1 MSDRNRCRRW
11 IVQPWGLCLLLY
23 VAALVSLGVTFGAAL
38 LAIRFAPALG
48 FIDQPSARKI
58 HARAMPLLGGPA
70 IAAGFASGL
79 AWAWV
84 GAGGEGSQPALW
96 PPHGLLLGLG
106 ALALAIGLFDDRH
119 PLETRGKLL
128 TLLVP
133 SAAAGAHLWWSG
145 RDMGIGVADACLA
158 AGFLLGLT
166 NTMNFQDNM
175 DGLLGGVA
183 FAACAG
189 IAVTL
194 GTGAAPVGGSQSHLV
209 PPVALAAACAGFLI
223 LNFRPARL
231 FMGDAGSLFVGFV
244 AGTIAVGC
252 AFHGP
257 PAGATPVDSGASPL
271 IFLCLLFGLPICD
284 GALVTASRLAN
295 RRVLTA
301 GAKDHAS
308 HRLVFAGLEDRSA
321 VLALYAVSAAFAA
334 LAVLYA
340 VTRSVAVPILA
351 TVVVAP
357 VWIWLYRLPIYTE
370 REPIRPCPH
379 QQEP

>member
-1 MSDRNRCRRW
+1 M
-11 IVQPWGLCLLLY
+11 LLY
-23 VAALVSLGVTFGAAL
+23 VAALVSLGVSFGAAL

-79 AWAWV
+79 AWAWI
-84 GAGGEGSQPALW
+84 GAGGEPHAGW

-106 ALALAIGLFDDRH
+106 AFALAVGLFDDRR
-119 PLETRGKLL
+119 PLETRGKLF
-128 TLLVP
+128 TLLIP

-145 RDMGIGVADACLA
+145 RDAGIGVADACLA
-158 AGFLLGLT
+158 AAFLLGLT
-166 NTMNFQDNM
+166 NAMNFQDNM

-194 GTGAAPVGGSQSHLV
+194 GIGSPAVGGEASRLV
-209 PPVALAAACAGFLI
+209 PPVVLAAACAGFLV

-244 AGTIAVGC
+244 AGLMAVGC

-257 PAGATPVDSGASPL
+257 PAGGTPAASGASPL

-301 GAKDHAS
+301 GARDHAS
-308 HRLVFAGLEDRSA
+308 HRLVLAGLEDRSA
-321 VLALYAVSAAFAA
+321 VLALYGVSAAFAA

-340 VTRSVAVPILA
+340 ATRSVAVPIVA
-351 TVVVAP
+351 VAIVAP
-357 VWIWLYRLPIYTE
+357 LWVWLYRLPIYTE
-370 REPIRPCPH
+370 REPVRPRVR
-379 QQEP
+379 QQEL

>member
-1 MSDRNRCRRW
+1 
-11 IVQPWGLCLLLY
+11 

-48 FIDQPSARKI
+48 FVDQPSARKV
-58 HARAMPLLGGPA
+58 HSRVMPLLGGPA

-79 AWAWV
+79 AWARV
-84 GAGGEGSQPALW
+84 YAEGARPAGW
-96 PPHGLLLGLG
+96 PPDWLLLGLG
-106 ALALAIGLFDDRH
+106 ALVLAIGLFDDRH
-119 PLETRGKLL
+119 ALETRGKLL
-128 TLLVP
+128 SLLIP
-133 SAAAGAHLWWSG
+133 SAAAAVHLWWSG
-145 RDMGIGVADACLA
+145 RSAGIGVGDACFA
-158 AGFLLGLT
+158 ALFLLGLA

-194 GTGAAPVGGSQSHLV
+194 GIGPAPAGAESRHLV
-209 PPVALAAACAGFLI
+209 PPVALAGACAGFLI

-231 FMGDAGSLFVGFV
+231 FMGDAGSLFVGLV
-244 AGTIAVGC
+244 AGLIAVGC

-257 PAGATPVDSGASPL
+257 PAGQAGADPGVSPPV
-271 IFLCLLFGLPICD
+271 FLCLLFGLPICD

-295 RRVLTA
+295 QRVLTA

-321 VLALYAVSAAFAA
+321 VLVLYGVSAAFAA

-340 VTRSVAVPILA
+340 VTRSIAVPIGALA
-351 TVVVAP
+351 IVAP
-357 VWIWLYRLPIYTE
+357 WWIWLYRVPIYTE
-370 REPIRPCPH
+370 REPIGAHVRR
-379 QQEP
+379 QEP

>member
-1 MSDRNRCRRW
+1 M
-11 IVQPWGLCLLLY
+11 LLY
-23 VAALVSLGVTFGAAL
+23 GAALVSLGVTFGAAL

-84 GAGGEGSQPALW
+84 GGGGRQPTPW
-96 PPHGLLLGLG
+96 PPDGLLLGLG
-106 ALALAIGLFDDRH
+106 ALALAVGLYDDRH

-128 TLLVP
+128 TLLIP
-133 SAAAGAHLWWSG
+133 SAAAGAHLWWTG
-145 RDMGIGVADACLA
+145 RDAGIGVVDAFVA
-158 AGFLLGLT
+158 AGFLLGLA

-194 GTGAAPVGGSQSHLV
+194 GIGSAPVGGEASHLV
-209 PPVALAAACAGFLI
+209 PPVTLAAACAGFLI

-244 AGTIAVGC
+244 AGLIAVGC
-252 AFHGP
+252 AYHGVR
-257 PAGATPVDSGASPL
+257 AGGTSAGSGASPL
-271 IFLCLLFGLPICD
+271 VFLCLLFGLPICD

-301 GAKDHAS
+301 GARDHAS

-321 VLALYAVSAAFAA
+321 VLALYGASGVFAA

-340 VTRSVAVPILA
+340 VTRSIAVPIVA
-351 TVVVAP
+351 TIAVAP

-370 REPIRPCPH
+370 RETLRPCAH
-379 QQEP
+379 RQEP